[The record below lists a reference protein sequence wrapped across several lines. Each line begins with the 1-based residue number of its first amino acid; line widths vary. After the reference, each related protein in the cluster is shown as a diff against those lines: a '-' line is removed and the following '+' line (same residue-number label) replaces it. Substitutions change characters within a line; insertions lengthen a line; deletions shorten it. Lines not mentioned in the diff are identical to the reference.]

1 MRSSVSLVS
10 RRGVLWAVL
19 TIAFLISA
27 LYLTLYLAALFIRQT
42 EQGVVLALTDGTC
55 KMEDLRLSYKVGEA
69 GNYCIVVYSHYTSPK
84 PFAAAVILN
93 NTQLHI
99 FNLTADPYMLTT
111 TRFTIKFNKTG
122 KYILQVKL
130 FEIRERELV
139 DTGRAVELNIHVG

>member
-1 MRSSVSLVS
+1 VRSSVNLVS
-10 RRGVLWAVL
+10 RRSVLWAVL

-27 LYLTLYLAALFIRQT
+27 LYLTLYLAALFIKQT

-55 KMEDLRLSYKVGEA
+55 KMENLRLSYKVGEA
-69 GNYCIVVYSHYTSPK
+69 GNYCIVVYSYYTSPK

-99 FNLTADPYMLTT
+99 FNLTTDPYMLTT

-130 FEIRERELV
+130 FEVTGAKLV